1 MSDTSLV
8 FSILGRS
15 NLSKILDTDASA
27 SRRLHTALTAVSVG
41 VLAMPA
47 AIGAL
52 GVAGAGAFALLGGGV
67 AGLGLGILG
76 LGVAAAATTKEV
88 KTAFTDLATD
98 AKAMIVE
105 AAAPLVPVL
114 TGIAADARTLLDP
127 LGGALTS
134 AFTGLAPALS
144 SLASSGIA
152 GLQPLIGAIVPI
164 SAAAEPLIVA
174 LGSGLQ
180 PVMAALATTLIMVS
194 QTAAMFAPEL
204 EQIFV
209 YAGQL
214 ITVLGPLMSS
224 LIQLGAPIIGPLL
237 ALLVGLAGQ
246 LSTHLSPVFQRL
258 GPILGDVL
266 TKLYPLVGA
275 FGGLLSAVL
284 PILPPTAEFIGFLV
298 GGLMPVLVPLV
309 PVIAAAVAAT
319 RLWAIAQAAMNV
331 VMMANPIGLAVIAV
345 GALVA
350 IFAVAWN
357 SSEELRNAVMGAWDS
372 IGNGASEL
380 ASVVSGAWQGM
391 WDKIDAFGSW
401 VQSLNPW
408 ESISSGAEA
417 MGNTVTGW
425 WDGLL
430 SFLSSIPGRIGD
442 IASGMWDGVWNGFK
456 DVLNRVIGGWNNL
469 GFYIPPI
476 DLPYVGRVW
485 GGYTF
490 GVPSIPYLAKGGTIT
505 AAGAAVVGEAGP
517 ELVSLPRGAQVTPL
531 NRVSRGGEGG
541 GVTNIFHVH
550 GAIDPISV
558 AREIEKV
565 LRKYARET
573 GRTALEF

>member
-15 NLSKILDTDASA
+15 NLSKVLDADARS

-67 AGLGLGILG
+67 AALGLGILG
-76 LGVAAAATTKEV
+76 LGVAAAATTEEV

-98 AKAMIVE
+98 AKAMIVD
-105 AAAPLVPVL
+105 ASAPLVPVL
-114 TGIAADARTLLDP
+114 TGIATEARTLLDP

-144 SLASSGIA
+144 SLASSAIS

-164 SAAAEPLIVA
+164 STAAQPLIIA

-180 PVMAALATTLIMVS
+180 PVMAALASTLIMVS

-246 LSTHLSPVFQRL
+246 LSIHLSPVLQRL

-266 TKLYPLVGA
+266 TELNPLVGA
-275 FGGLLSAVL
+275 FGGLLGAVF

-298 GGLMPVLVPLV
+298 SGLMPVLVPLV
-309 PVIAAAVAAT
+309 PLIAAAVAIT

-331 VMMANPIGLAVIAV
+331 VMLANPIGLAVLAV
-345 GALVA
+345 GTLVGV
-350 IFAVAWN
+350 FTLAWN
-357 SSEELRNAVMGAWDS
+357 SSEELRA
-372 IGNGASEL
+372 
-380 ASVVSGAWQGM
+380 
-391 WDKIDAFGSW
+391 
-401 VQSLNPW
+401 
-408 ESISSGAEA
+408 
-417 MGNTVTGW
+417 TVTGAFEGVSRGAEEMWRSVSTW
-425 WDGLL
+425 WNNLIADIQR
-430 SFLSSIPGRIGD
+430 IPGQID
-442 IASGMWDGVWNGFK
+442 IAARGMWDGFAEGFK
-456 DVLNRVIGGWNNL
+456 ATMNWIIRGWNSL
-469 GFYIPPI
+469 SFSIPAVDI
-476 DLPYVGRVW
+476 PYVG
-485 GGYTF
+485 TF
-490 GVPSIPYLAKGGTIT
+490 GGMTIGVPNILPRQGRQHHGGRGRHRRR
-505 AAGAAVVGEAGP
+505 ARPRAAVAPARCPG
-517 ELVSLPRGAQVTPL
+517 VSALSGRRGRDHDPRQ
-531 NRVSRGGEGG
+531 RQRG
-541 GVTNIFHVH
+541 HRPH
-550 GAIDPISV
+550 RD
-558 AREIEKV
+558 RKEIEKV

-573 GRTALEF
+573 GRTALAF